1 MTAPGCAR
9 GWRVLV
15 INPGSTSTK
24 VGLFDGERAVFTVNV
39 AHEASELAKFAGVSD
54 QLPYRVGLI
63 EQALAENGV
72 ELASIDAF
80 VGRGGGLLP
89 LPGGT
94 YEVDDVLLDHAT
106 RGANGVQHP
115 AQLGPQ
121 IAHAFAGRVGKP
133 AFVVNPPDTD
143 ELCDEARMTGARGV
157 YRHVHLHALNLKETA
172 IRHAASAGRAYEEC
186 RFVVCHI
193 GGGISVSAHDR
204 GRMVDGADIVGG
216 EGPMAPTRCGALPVA
231 EVLDYLDAGHATAD
245 VRRMCMKTGGFV
257 DLLGT
262 SDALEVSCRAE
273 AGDEACRRAWD
284 AMVYQIC
291 KEIGAMAAALGGNV
305 DGILLGGGMVHN
317 KGLVRA
323 IEERC
328 GWIAPVFAYPGEF
341 ELEAMAAGARR
352 VLDGVEKPL
361 RYSGKPVFEGFACF
375 ED

>member
-121 IAHAFAGRVGKP
+121 IARAFAGRVGKH

-143 ELCDEARMTGARGV
+143 ELCDEARMTGVRGV

-262 SDALEVSCRAE
+262 SDALEVSRRAE

-291 KEIGAMAAALGGNV
+291 KEIGAMAAVLGGNV

-375 ED
+375 E

>member
-262 SDALEVSCRAE
+262 SDALEVSRRAE
-273 AGDEACRRAWD
+273 AGDEACSRAWD

-291 KEIGAMAAALGGNV
+291 KEIGAMAAVLGGSV

-352 VLDGVEKPL
+352 VLDGEEKPL

>member
-1 MTAPGCAR
+1 
-9 GWRVLV
+9 
-15 INPGSTSTK
+15 
-24 VGLFDGERAVFTVNV
+24 
-39 AHEASELAKFAGVSD
+39 
-54 QLPYRVGLI
+54 
-63 EQALAENGV
+63 
-72 ELASIDAF
+72 
-80 VGRGGGLLP
+80 
-89 LPGGT
+89 
-94 YEVDDVLLDHAT
+94 
-106 RGANGVQHP
+106 
-115 AQLGPQ
+115 
-121 IAHAFAGRVGKP
+121 
-133 AFVVNPPDTD
+133 
-143 ELCDEARMTGARGV
+143 MTGVRGV

-172 IRHAASAGRAYEEC
+172 IRHAASAGRAYEQC

-231 EVLDYLDAGHATAD
+231 EALDYLDAGHSTAE

-262 SDALEVSCRAE
+262 SDALEVSRRAE
-273 AGDEACRRAWD
+273 AGDEACRRALD

-317 KGLVRA
+317 KGLVCA

-352 VLDGVEKPL
+352 VLDGDEEPL
-361 RYSGKPVFEGFACF
+361 RYTGKSVFDGFACF
-375 ED
+375 EG